1 MHQIHSFRIR
11 TVKAMKI
18 GLFGGTFNPIHYGH
32 LRVAEEVREA
42 FLLDKIIFIPAGIP
56 PLKKYDIVEAM
67 HRLKMTELAVK
78 DNPFFEVSD
87 FEAKQKKPSYTIN
100 TLTHLKRLYQ
110 KDTLFFIMG
119 IDAFLELKSWYR
131 YEELLRMVD
140 FIIMSRPGFDNLQN
154 YEFIE
159 DEEAEN
165 CFKIKNSDKRAF
177 FISVSP
183 FWISSTQIRKMIQNE
198 KSIRYLVPEEVRK
211 YIEDN
216 KLYRE

>member
-1 MHQIHSFRIR
+1 
-11 TVKAMKI
+11 MKI

>member
-1 MHQIHSFRIR
+1 
-11 TVKAMKI
+11 MKI

-42 FLLDKIIFIPAGIP
+42 FLLDKILFIPAGIP
-56 PLKKYDIVEAM
+56 PLKKYDILQPM

-100 TLTHLKRLYQ
+100 TLTHLKKLYQ
-110 KDTLFFIMG
+110 NDTLFFIMG
-119 IDAFLELKSWYR
+119 IDAFLELKSWHR

-140 FIIMSRPGFDNLQN
+140 FIVMSRPGFDSLQN
-154 YEFIE
+154 YELIE

-165 CFKIKNSDKRAF
+165 CFKIKNSDKKAF
-177 FISVSP
+177 FISVFP
-183 FWISSTQIRKMIQNE
+183 FWISSTQIRKMIQNG
-198 KSIRYLVPEEVRK
+198 KTIRYLVPEEVRE
-211 YIEDN
+211 YIEKN

>member
-1 MHQIHSFRIR
+1 
-11 TVKAMKI
+11 MKI
-18 GLFGGTFNPIHYGH
+18 GFFGGTFNPIHYGH

>member
-1 MHQIHSFRIR
+1 
-11 TVKAMKI
+11 MKI
-18 GLFGGTFNPIHYGH
+18 GLFGGTFNPIHFGH

-42 FLLDKIIFIPAGIP
+42 FSLDKIIFIPAGVP
-56 PLKKYDIVEAM
+56 PLKKYNVVEAT
-67 HRLKMTELAVK
+67 HRLKMTEIAIN

-87 FEAKQKKPSYTIN
+87 IEVKQKKPSYTVN
-100 TLTHLKRLYQ
+100 TLKHFKKLYQ
-110 KDTLFFIMG
+110 RDTLFFIMG
-119 IDAFLELKSWYR
+119 IDAFFELKFWHK

-140 FIIMSRPGFDNLQN
+140 FIVMSRPGFGSLEDS
-154 YEFIE
+154 EFVE
-159 DEEAEN
+159 YKESEN

-183 FWISSTQIRKMIQNE
+183 FWVSSTALRQMLQNG
-198 KSIRYLVPEEVRK
+198 KTIRYLVPEEVRK

>member
-1 MHQIHSFRIR
+1 
-11 TVKAMKI
+11 MKI

-56 PLKKYDIVEAM
+56 PLKKYDILEAM

-87 FEAKQKKPSYTIN
+87 FETKQKKPSYTIN